1 MQELSK
7 NKTKTKKK
15 KIKEY
20 KEWQLVL
27 PIKKKL

>member
-7 NKTKTKKK
+7 NKTKQKQ
-15 KIKEY
+15 IKEC

-27 PIKKKL
+27 PIKKKM